1 MKYKLTKA
9 QYDELSDDIKKE
21 YAESDGGEYTLN
33 IEGGEDTG
41 ALKRAKDHEKERRKQ
56 AEDKARDLESQLNS
70 TKEEL
75 QTLQESKGD
84 GDKDVAKL
92 ESKWKKKLEDREKEL
107 STQTQTLEKELNT
120 LLVDNVADRL
130 AADLS
135 DSPSVLRPHIKE
147 RLTVERV
154 DGKAV
159 TRIKDADGELSPMTL
174 DELKSEFESNNDF
187 ASVVRGSKGSGSGA
201 GGGQGGNGGQG
212 SGGEKPDFAKA
223 STKEVADYLKS
234 QKEAGA

>member
-21 YAESDGGEYTLN
+21 YAENDGGEYILN
-33 IEGGEDTG
+33 VEGGEDTG
-41 ALKRAKDHEKERRKQ
+41 ALKRAKEHEKERRKA
-56 AEDKARDLESQLNS
+56 AEGKLREKEDELKGIQ
-70 TKEEL
+70 EEL
-75 QTLQESKGD
+75 ETLQDSAGS

-92 ESKWKKKLEDREKEL
+92 EAKWKKKLEDREKEL
-107 STQTQTLEKELNT
+107 TDQLDGYDKELNT

-130 AADLS
+130 ASELS
-135 DSPSVLRPHIKE
+135 DSPSVLRPHLKS

-159 TRIKDADGELSPMTL
+159 TRVKDADGELTPMTL
-174 DELKSEFESNNDF
+174 DELKSEFQSNNDF
-187 ASVVRGSKGSGSGA
+187 ASVVRGSQGSGSGA
-201 GGGQGGNGGQG
+201 GGGQGGQGGQAPK
-212 SGGEKPDFAKA
+212 KPDFAKA

-234 QKEAGA
+234 QKETGA

>member
-9 QYDELSDDIKKE
+9 QYDELSDDLKKE
-21 YAESDGGEYTLN
+21 YQENDGEYVLN
-33 IEGGEDTG
+33 VEGGEDTG

-56 AEDKARDLESQLNS
+56 AEDKARQLEDQLNS

-75 QTLQESKGD
+75 ESLQNSKGD
-84 GDKDVAKL
+84 GEKDVAKL
-92 ESKWKKKLEDREKEL
+92 EAKWKKKLEDREREL
-107 STQTQTLEKELNT
+107 GEKSSALEKELNT

-135 DSPSVLRPHIKE
+135 DSPAVLRPHIKS

-174 DELKSEFESNNDF
+174 DELKSEFQSNNDF
-187 ASVVRGSKGSGSGA
+187 ASVIRGSKGSGSGA

-212 SGGEKPDFAKA
+212 SGGKKPDFAKA

>member
-9 QYDELSDDIKKE
+9 QYDELSDDLKKE
-21 YAESDGGEYTLN
+21 YQDQDGEYVLN
-33 IEGGEDTG
+33 VEGGEDTG

-56 AEDKARDLESQLNS
+56 AEDKARQLEQDLNS

-75 QTLQESKGD
+75 ETLQNSKGD
-84 GDKDVAKL
+84 GEKDVAKL
-92 ESKWKKKLEDREKEL
+92 EAKWKKKLEDKERELGEK
-107 STQTQTLEKELNT
+107 SQSLEKELNT

-135 DSPSVLRPHIKE
+135 DSPAVLRPHIKN
-147 RLTVERV
+147 RLIVERV

-174 DELKSEFESNNDF
+174 DELKNEFQSNNDF
-187 ASVVRGSKGSGSGA
+187 ASVIRGSQGSGSGA
-201 GGGQGGNGGQG
+201 GGGQGGQGGGQAPK
-212 SGGEKPDFAKA
+212 KPDFAKA

>member
-9 QYDELSDDIKKE
+9 QYDELSDDLKKE
-21 YAESDGGEYTLN
+21 YQDQDGEYVLN
-33 IEGGEDTG
+33 VEGGEDTG

-56 AEDKARDLESQLNS
+56 AEDKARQLEQDLNS
-70 TKEEL
+70 TREEL
-75 QTLQESKGD
+75 ETLQNSKGD
-84 GDKDVAKL
+84 GEKDVAKL
-92 ESKWKKKLEDREKEL
+92 EAKWKKKLEDKERELGEK
-107 STQTQTLEKELNT
+107 SQSLEKELNT

-135 DSPSVLRPHIKE
+135 DSPAVLRPHIKN

-174 DELKSEFESNNDF
+174 DELKNEFQSNNDF
-187 ASVVRGSKGSGSGA
+187 ASVIRGSQGSGSGA
-201 GGGQGGNGGQG
+201 GGGQGGQGGGQAPK
-212 SGGEKPDFAKA
+212 KPDFAKA

>member
-9 QYDELSDDIKKE
+9 QYDELSDDLKKE
-21 YAESDGGEYTLN
+21 YQDQDGEYVLN
-33 IEGGEDTG
+33 VEGGEDTG

-56 AEDKARDLESQLNS
+56 AEDKARQLEQDLNS
-70 TKEEL
+70 TREEL
-75 QTLQESKGD
+75 ETLQNSKGD
-84 GDKDVAKL
+84 GEKDVAKL
-92 ESKWKKKLEDREKEL
+92 EAKWKKKLEDKERELGEK
-107 STQTQTLEKELNT
+107 SQALEKELNT

-135 DSPSVLRPHIKE
+135 DSPAVLRPHIKN

-174 DELKSEFESNNDF
+174 DELKNEFQSNNDF
-187 ASVVRGSKGSGSGA
+187 ASVIRGSQGSGSGA
-201 GGGQGGNGGQG
+201 GGGQGGQGGGQAPK
-212 SGGEKPDFAKA
+212 KPDFAKA

>member
-9 QYDELSDDIKKE
+9 QYDELPDDIKKE
-21 YAESDGGEYTLN
+21 YKEQDGDYILN
-33 IEGGEDTG
+33 VEGGEDTG
-41 ALKRAKDHEKERRKQ
+41 ALKRAKDHEKDRRKK
-56 AEDKARDLESQLNS
+56 AEEKLAEIEGELNS

-75 QTLQESKGD
+75 ETLQNSKGD

-92 ESKWKKKLEDREKEL
+92 EAKWKKKLEDREKEL
-107 STQTQTLEKELNT
+107 SGKTETLEKELNT

-130 AADLS
+130 AGELS
-135 DSPSVLRPHIKE
+135 DSPAVLRPHIKG

-174 DELKSEFESNNDF
+174 DELKNEFMSNDDF
-187 ASVVRGSKGSGSGA
+187 ASVVKGSAGSGSGA
-201 GGGQGGNGGQG
+201 GGGQGGSGGKG
-212 SGGEKPDFAKA
+212 SGGEKPDFSKA

>member
-1 MKYKLTKA
+1 MKFKLTKA
-9 QYDELSDDIKKE
+9 QYDELSDDLKKE
-21 YAESDGGEYTLN
+21 YQEQDGEYVLN
-33 IEGGEDTG
+33 VEGGEDTG

-56 AEDKARDLESQLNS
+56 AEDKARDLETQLNS

-75 QTLQESKGD
+75 ETLQNSKGD
-84 GDKDVAKL
+84 GEKDVAKL
-92 ESKWKKKLEDREKEL
+92 ESKWKKKLEDKERELGEK
-107 STQTQTLEKELNT
+107 SQSLEKELNT

-201 GGGQGGNGGQG
+201 GGGQGGQGGQAPK
-212 SGGEKPDFAKA
+212 KPDFAKA

-234 QKEAGA
+234 QKETGA